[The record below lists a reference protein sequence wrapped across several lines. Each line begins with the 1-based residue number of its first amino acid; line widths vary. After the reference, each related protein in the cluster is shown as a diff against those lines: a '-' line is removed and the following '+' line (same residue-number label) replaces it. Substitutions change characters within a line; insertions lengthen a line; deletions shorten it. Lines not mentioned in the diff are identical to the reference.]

1 MGTSKNM
8 NPAFK
13 TLVPDVDNRNLIFS
27 KFQNYVN
34 EKRGVSE
41 QATEKEII
49 KLMNSIAGIGVSR
62 VLGGPTQVPK
72 QLVPLFNTATNLMF
86 DLGSVGKGIQ
96 LITSNPDAQKWLANS
111 GYEIANRG
119 LQSITNLD
127 GITSKMDRAAEG
139 GWKRLEKLY

>member
-41 QATEKEII
+41 QATEIEDNKDC
-49 KLMNSIAGIGVSR
+49 KVA
-62 VLGGPTQVPK
+62 
-72 QLVPLFNTATNLMF
+72 
-86 DLGSVGKGIQ
+86 
-96 LITSNPDAQKWLANS
+96 
-111 GYEIANRG
+111 
-119 LQSITNLD
+119 
-127 GITSKMDRAAEG
+127 
-139 GWKRLEKLY
+139 